1 MRNTVFMVYL
11 FFLSVKGSIAQTHVA
26 PSSILLEKV
35 WARVADSYGKQSL
48 GISVAFSPD
57 GKFIASGSQIDKTL
71 ILWRTS
77 DGSEI
82 WRQNTPFAIKNVT
95 WSSDSLYLMACGD
108 DFKIHIWAVETGKLA
123 REIPQFNTIT
133 ATAWS
138 QKGNLLA
145 TNALDTTA
153 TESFLNQKQS
163 IFRLYQMPEGKL
175 LFQEKQKE
183 IATHIQ
189 FSKDGQTLASVNKDK
204 IIIRKVKNPSLVRT
218 LEGKAKTYFTSADF
232 TPEGRYLAAADSTGN
247 ISVWDWQMGTLTRKI
262 QVSNDKIEVVKWH
275 PSGDYL
281 MALGEE
287 PHISI
292 FKLSEILLNY
302 GEVTAF
308 SSVFAHDW
316 GTSFD
321 FHPEGSLVVSA
332 HKDGIMRLW
341 VWLGVDI
348 EMHKRRRAWLN
359 EMQRIAK
366 ERD

>member
-1 MRNTVFMVYL
+1 MRNALLIICL
-11 FFLSVKGSIAQTHVA
+11 FFTSLNGLIAQTHVA
-26 PSSILLEKV
+26 PSPILVDKV
-35 WARVADSYGKQSL
+35 WARVADTYGKRSS

-57 GKFIASGSQIDKTL
+57 GKFIASGSQIDRAL

-77 DGSEI
+77 DGGEI
-82 WRQNTPFAIKNVT
+82 WRQNTPFAIKKVS

-108 DFKIHIWAVETGKLA
+108 DFKIHIWAAETGKLV
-123 REIPQFNTIT
+123 REILQFNTIT

-145 TNALDTTA
+145 TSALDTTE
-153 TESFLNQKQS
+153 TFSNPKQS
-163 IFRLYQMPEGKL
+163 ILRVYQMPEGKL
-175 LFQEKQKE
+175 LFQEKQKD

-189 FSKDGQTLASVNKDK
+189 FSKDGQTLASVNKDR
-204 IIIRKVKNPSLVRT
+204 ITIRKVKNPPFVRT

-232 TPEGRYLAAADSTGN
+232 TPEARYLAAADSTGN
-247 ISVWDWQMGTLTRKI
+247 VYIWDWQIGTLTRKI

-321 FHPEGSLVVSA
+321 FHPEGSLIVSA

-359 EMQRIAK
+359 EMQRVAK